1 MDSKPW
7 VDDKQIEAT
16 LEKIRASLEAGR
28 VQEAIAALIALHPA
42 DRAEAFSDLEDED
55 QAVILPRLRIRDA
68 ADLLEDLENGEAA
81 DAAETMA
88 AERLA
93 DVLDEMEPD
102 ESADVLGDLTPERAA
117 QALSQMEDAEE
128 VIPLLGHPDQSAGR
142 LMTAWFVALR
152 RHTTASQAID
162 FLRQVGCA
170 SRRPTIST
178 LSIARG
184 G

>member
-28 VQEAIAALIALHPA
+28 VQDAIAALIALHPA
-42 DRAEAFSDLEDED
+42 DRAEAFSDLEDEE
-55 QAVILPRLRIRDA
+55 QAIILPRLRIRDA

-88 AERLA
+88 TERLA

-102 ESADVLGDLTPERAA
+102 E
-117 QALSQMEDAEE
+117 
-128 VIPLLGHPDQSAGR
+128 AGR
-142 LMTAWFVALR
+142 CPGGPYPREGGSGALPDGGR
-152 RHTTASQAID
+152 RGSDPAPGAS
-162 FLRQVGCA
+162 
-170 SRRPTIST
+170 
-178 LSIARG
+178 
-184 G
+184 